1 MIYLV
6 RHGET
11 IWNMIGRQQGHLDS
25 PLTQRGI
32 DQARAAGR
40 LLKKILPEASQL
52 AIETSP
58 LERARQTAA
67 IVCQELGL
75 SVAAVVISPLLI
87 EHHLGNWHGL
97 TWEEIEEEFP
107 GSRLAREANKWTYRV
122 PGGESYALIKNRA
135 RQWLESQRHAP
146 ITITVT
152 HEMLSRTI
160 QGAHA
165 QLTPD
170 ETLGRNHPHDRI
182 YLLHEG
188 KIDEIHC

>member
-11 IWNMIGRQQGHLDS
+11 IWNVIGRQQGHLNS

-32 DQARAAGR
+32 NQAQAAGR
-40 LLKKILPEASQL
+40 LLRKQLPEASQV

-67 IVCQELGL
+67 IVSQELGL
-75 SVAAVVISPLLI
+75 REATVVISPLLI
-87 EHHLGNWHGL
+87 EHHLGNWQGL
-97 TWEEIEEEFP
+97 TWEEIEEKFP
-107 GSRLAREANKWTYRV
+107 RARSAREANKWTYLV
-122 PGGESYALIKNRA
+122 PGGESYALVANRA
-135 RQWLESQRHAP
+135 RQWVENQRHAP
-146 ITITVT
+146 VTIAVT

-160 QGAHA
+160 QGAYV

-182 YLLHEG
+182 YRFHEG
-188 KIDEIHC
+188 KIDEILC